1 MSGTRKVGSKLNGN
15 SRNGAIDC
23 QSFNPNL
30 KAEKA
35 TKTMSIKPKAF
46 QRSKIIR
53 ERRNAGMK
61 RIIPAINATAMS
73 PIPPGT
79 AKPSGN
85 RPRRQRNMKLKP
97 TNHVRCNA
105 INQRRSTIA
114 AQLLIAGDSQ

>member
-1 MSGTRKVGSKLNGN
+1 MKISTCEVMISGTRKVGSKLNGN

-35 TKTMSIKPKAF
+35 TKMMSIKPKAF
-46 QRSKIIR
+46 QRSKMVR

-79 AKPSGN
+79 AKLRAIGRAGKEIQNKS
-85 RPRRQRNMKLKP
+85 QR
-97 TNHVRCNA
+97 
-105 INQRRSTIA
+105 IA
-114 AQLLIAGDSQ
+114 